1 MILSLEIAQRHNIWL
16 TQSIL
21 GKALTPLRHV
31 RQTANFYLPSW
42 VVETVAVVLSCR
54 LGVCSVPLECQV
66 VHWLECLIEGSL
78 ILLDPD
84 RSLLLATVLA
94 CLGLFLVTVQKDR

>member
-31 RQTANFYLPSW
+31 RQTSNFYLPAG
-42 VVETVAVVLSCR
+42 VVETVALVLSCR
-54 LGVCSVPLECQV
+54 LGVCPVPLESQV
-66 VHWLECLIEGSL
+66 VDWLECLIEGSSM
-78 ILLDPD
+78 LLDPD

-94 CLGLFLVTVQKDR
+94 CLGLFLVII